1 MRILGGAALVA
12 LLAAI
17 GGCGANRLER
27 AGAVTGTVL
36 DWRRVAT
43 PADRVRIREWR
54 TAFSEAIGQARASG
68 HAADVAAEGAL
79 LDPDAGRGGP
89 PPPAGDYRCRVV
101 KLGSKGPGGLGYVAY
116 PSFACRIE
124 QEGRLASFRK
134 LTGSQRPVGVILDGG
149 TAGKPIFLGTLML
162 GDEKTVL
169 DYGRDPDRDLA
180 GAFEQLAA
188 RRWRLLLPYP
198 RFESVMDVI
207 ELVPAG

>member
-1 MRILGGAALVA
+1 MRILGGATVLA
-12 LLAAI
+12 LLATLGAC
-17 GGCGANRLER
+17 GGGRLAR
-27 AGAVTGTVL
+27 AGAVTGTPL

-54 TAFSEAIGQARASG
+54 TAFNEALTQARASG
-68 HAADVAAEGAL
+68 HAGDVAAEGVL
-79 LDPDAGRGGP
+79 LDPDAGSAGP
-89 PPPAGDYRCRVV
+89 PPPPGDYSCRVI
-101 KLGSKGPGGLGYVAY
+101 KLGSKGSVGLGFVAY
-116 PSFACRIE
+116 PRFACRIE
-124 QEGRLASFRK
+124 TEGALSSFRK

-149 TAGKPIFLGTLML
+149 SGGKPIFLGTLML

-180 GAFEQLAA
+180 GAFERLSA